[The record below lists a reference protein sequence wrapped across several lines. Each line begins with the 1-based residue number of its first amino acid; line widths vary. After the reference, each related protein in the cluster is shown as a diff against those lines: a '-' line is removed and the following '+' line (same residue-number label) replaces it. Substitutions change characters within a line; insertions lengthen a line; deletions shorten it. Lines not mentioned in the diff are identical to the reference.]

1 MGAVV
6 ESVGELLEF
15 LSCEGHARRRASSMR
30 LSRGG
35 RGADAAAAD
44 PVRRGVPR
52 RRFHDIWGWIIST
65 CGSILGARSGVRRPS
80 ERRISRT
87 KRARS
92 VRRQSAES
100 ATACQ
105 DHAGRVGATA
115 RRVAGICL
123 PSGEWAREFNARAD
137 GGDRRGAR
145 LHDRFPRLH
154 HPAPH
159 PIKTVDALSA
169 CAQSYKLWAYIREGD
184 AMSAPGI
191 GDPHSPGRGFF
202 PAPPASAIIAETRSL
217 ADVDA
222 DQATALRKE
231 TTRQEDVERR
241 RQARMGRVWSRRK
254 AKFVMPPPAISTAGR
269 IGKAR
274 LVARRR

>member
-1 MGAVV
+1 MRAVV
-6 ESVGELLEF
+6 ESVGEPLEF
-15 LSCEGHARRRASSMR
+15 LSCEGHARCRASSMR
-30 LSRGG
+30 LSRGA
-35 RGADAAAAD
+35 RGADATAAD
-44 PVRRGVPR
+44 SVRWGVPR
-52 RRFHDIWGWIIST
+52 RRFHDIWGRIIST
-65 CGSILGARSGVRRPS
+65 YGSILGAGSGVRRPS

-87 KRARS
+87 KRACS
-92 VRRQSAES
+92 VRRQSAQS

-145 LHDRFPRLH
+145 LHNRFPRLH

-169 CAQSYKLWAYIREGD
+169 CAQHDKLWAYIRGGD
-184 AMSAPGI
+184 AMSATGI
-191 GDPHSPGRGFF
+191 GDPHSPRRGFF
-202 PAPPASAIIAETRSL
+202 PAPPASAISAETRTF

-222 DQATALRKE
+222 DGLAALCRE
-231 TTRQEDVERR
+231 IAHQEDGERM
-241 RQARMGRVWSRRK
+241 RQARIRRERV
-254 AKFVMPPPAISTAGR
+254 
-269 IGKAR
+269 
-274 LVARRR
+274 RRRVTFVTPHPRVCLDRRPDRPGQADGRR